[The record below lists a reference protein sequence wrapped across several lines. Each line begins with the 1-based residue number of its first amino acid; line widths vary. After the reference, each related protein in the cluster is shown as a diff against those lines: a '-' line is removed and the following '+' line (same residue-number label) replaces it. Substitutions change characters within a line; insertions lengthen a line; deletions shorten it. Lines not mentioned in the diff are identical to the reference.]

1 MAILND
7 STSRSL
13 HDGSPAADTASV
25 VPLPA
30 MFSRYARLAPNATAL
45 VWKDR
50 RYSYDQID
58 RQSSRLGRLLVTRF
72 GGERLGIGVC
82 LRRSPELVIAMLA
95 ILKAGYYYVP
105 LEPALPSRRLEEIVL
120 DSQVAAVICSSY
132 PCADMHESIERM
144 DIEGLW
150 WEMMAQEPIWPASRI
165 SLADLAYLMYTS
177 GSTGQPKGVPI
188 CHGSLANFTLSVKE
202 TPGIWPGSVIAGV
215 ASISFDMSILEL
227 LVPLALGGTVHLL
240 AREDVVDP
248 VVLARLLNQ
257 SGINW
262 IQATPTM
269 FRMLIHA
276 SWVPRRPTVL
286 VSGGEMLPRD
296 LANALCDRGELWNA
310 YGPTE
315 ATVYCSFARIGAG
328 TERIDIGEP
337 ILNTTLHV
345 LNEFGD
351 VTAPGQIGELYI
363 AGKCLSPG
371 YWQRPEVTA
380 AAFLEV
386 RDFSGTCIRY
396 RTGDRA
402 ERLPGGRIVV
412 LGRAD
417 SQVKLRGYRIELG
430 EVETIC
436 RQHPAVL
443 NVSAMVR
450 TSAGE
455 LQQLALVYTC
465 RAGTELAAKELQSFL
480 SEYLPDYMVP
490 AICVQTD
497 ALPMLVSGKLD
508 RAALTRMLNDH
519 LMSPGEPH
527 PDLWKAADAPSTE
540 RSLQWVRGR
549 DNGERSALNALET
562 RMTAV
567 WSDVLNV
574 RVESRRANWF
584 ELGGTSLAAASLF
597 TEIEILSGVRLPVST
612 LVETPTL
619 GQLCDRLENLELLPP
634 SSPLVRLREG
644 TGPQTIFFVHPI
656 GGNILIY
663 RKFAIALDPAFSI
676 YGIQAHGLDG
686 LDEPLASI
694 DEMADRYLTLIKAGQ
709 PKGPYLIAGFSAGGV
724 VSLEIARRIRQAGGS
739 VVLTLIDTVI
749 AAPVA
754 GTHSA
759 KSRLW
764 LESGRLIKRNYF
776 YLRHRGVRS
785 FAARKIS
792 NWSMRVRLS
801 RPATAWAA
809 NALNVE
815 EAFLLALS
823 QYKPHRYDGSAVLLR
838 ARHGLCDREM
848 VDNWHEILSGR
859 LLVLEIPGTHDTIFD
874 DVNLETLANTFNSIL
889 QVQCLPEPSSTYPAA
904 LYECG

>member
-1 MAILND
+1 MAVLNE
-7 STSRSL
+7 SIPSSL
-13 HDGSPAADTASV
+13 LDRSPAADTASV

-30 MFSRYARLAPNATAL
+30 MFSRYARLAPDATAL
-45 VWKDR
+45 VWKFR

-58 RQSSRLGRLLVTRF
+58 RQSSRLGRLLVTKF
-72 GGERLGIGVC
+72 GGGRLGIGLC

-95 ILKAGYYYVP
+95 ILKAGYYFVP
-105 LEPALPSRRLEEIVL
+105 LEPALPSRRLEEIVR

-132 PCADMHESIERM
+132 LGADMHESIERV

-150 WEMMAQEPIWPASRI
+150 LEMKAQEPIWPASRI
-165 SLADLAYLMYTS
+165 SLQDLAYLMYTS

-188 CHGSLANFTLSVKE
+188 CHGSLANFCLSVKN
-202 TPGIWPGSVIAGV
+202 TPGMPQGSVIAGI

-227 LVPLALGGTVHLL
+227 LAPLALGGTVHLL

-248 VVLARLLNQ
+248 AVLARLLKQ
-257 SGINW
+257 SAIDW

-269 FRMLIHA
+269 FRMLIQA

-286 VSGGEMLPRD
+286 VSGGEILPRD

-315 ATVYCSFARIGAG
+315 ATVYCSFARIRAG

-337 ILNTTLHV
+337 ILNTRLQV
-345 LNEFGD
+345 LNEVGD
-351 VTAPGQIGELYI
+351 VAEPGQIGELYI
-363 AGKCLSPG
+363 EGKCLSRG
-371 YWQRPEVTA
+371 YWQRPELTA

-386 RDFSGTCIRY
+386 RDSSGTCIRY
-396 RTGDRA
+396 RTGDLA

-430 EVETIC
+430 EIEMIC

-443 NVSAMVR
+443 NASAVVR

-465 RAGTELAAKELQSFL
+465 RAGTDLAAKELQSFL
-480 SEYLPDYMVP
+480 SEYFPDYMVP
-490 AICVQTD
+490 SVCVRTD

-508 RAALTRMLNDH
+508 RAALTRVLNDY
-519 LMSPGEPH
+519 LMSPGEAD
-527 PDLWKAADAPSTE
+527 PDLLE
-540 RSLQWVRGR
+540 RPVASSAEGSLQLIRGR
-549 DNGERSALNALET
+549 DNGERPALNALET
-562 RMTAV
+562 RMAAI

-574 RVESRRANWF
+574 RVESRGANWF
-584 ELGGTSLAAASLF
+584 ELAGDSLAAASLF
-597 TEIEILSGVRLPVST
+597 AEIEILSGFRLPVST

-619 GQLCDRLENLELLPP
+619 AGLCDRLERLELLPP
-634 SSPLVRLREG
+634 SSSLVRLREG
-644 TGPQTIFFVHPI
+644 TGSQSIFFVHPI

-663 RKFAIALDPAFSI
+663 RKFAIALDPALSI

-686 LDEPLASI
+686 LGEPLASI
-694 DEMADRYLTLIKAGQ
+694 DEMADKYLALIKAGQ

-724 VSLEIARRIRQAGGS
+724 VSLEIARRIRQAGGT
-739 VVLTLIDTVI
+739 VALILIDTVI

-754 GTHSA
+754 GTHAA

-764 LESGRLIKRNYF
+764 LEIGRLIRRNFF

-785 FAARKIS
+785 FAARKVS
-792 NWSMRVRLS
+792 NLSIRL
-801 RPATAWAA
+801 RLFGPVTAWGA

-823 QYKPHRYDGSAVLLR
+823 RYKPHRYDGSAVLLR
-838 ARHGLCDREM
+838 AQHGLCDREM
-848 VDNWHEILSGR
+848 VDNWQGILSGR
-859 LLVLEIPGTHDTIFD
+859 LRVLEIPGTHDTIFD

-889 QVQCLPEPSSTYPAA
+889 QGLCLPEPSSSYPVA